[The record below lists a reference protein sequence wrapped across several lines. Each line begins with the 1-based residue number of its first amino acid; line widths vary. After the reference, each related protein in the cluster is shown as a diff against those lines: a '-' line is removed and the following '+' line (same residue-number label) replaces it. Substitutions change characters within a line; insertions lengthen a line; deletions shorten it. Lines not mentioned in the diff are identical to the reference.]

1 MNVAK
6 FWAHGFAFGS
16 TLGLLCL
23 LLLLPTD
30 PNDMGRE
37 ILAIIGAGTVV
48 VFAMGMLFW
57 AAAVWAVSRR
67 RRGVLG
73 KGVAERQ

>member
-1 MNVAK
+1 VNAAK
-6 FWAHGFAFGS
+6 LWAHGFAFGS
-16 TLGLLCL
+16 VLGLLCL
-23 LLLLPTD
+23 LSLLPTNPD
-30 PNDMGRE
+30 GMARE